1 MRAPRIR
8 RSAPAPETIPPLSM
22 KGNML
27 WNSAGSLTYLACQW
41 LVTVLVVRLSS
52 GGYDAAGLLA
62 LAMSVVGLFGTLAN
76 YKMGTYQIS
85 DVNRENDLSEYLGF
99 RIVMLVASFVL
110 CMVYAYATCSWYTLP
125 TVALFYCFK
134 AVGLVIDV
142 LHGTDQQH
150 RRLDYAGMSF
160 ILQGVS
166 TLAAFSAVFYLT
178 QNLDLAIVAMGVAA
192 FSVLVFWDIPRTSR
206 FEPVRIRFTG
216 DKMLFFLKTSFPA
229 TLAALAAGSLFVVPK
244 QMLSCLSGD
253 AALGV
258 YSSVAALALVVQM
271 GANYLYGPLLDVFPA
286 LYFGGKRAKF
296 LKLFARTALG
306 IVGVAAVCSV
316 ALALVGAWLLEFLFG
331 ESILPYVYLL
341 QPILAATLATAFLWF
356 FGDLLIALRDF
367 RGNLIGNLVAF
378 ASVAAFSYPFVRI
391 WDMNGVSFA
400 GMAACALG
408 AGVLLLFIVRKLRKF
423 PAGSEEGR

>member
-1 MRAPRIR
+1 MRSPRVFR
-8 RSAPAPETIPPLSM
+8 NEPAPESVPPLSM

-27 WNSAGSLTYLACQW
+27 WNSVGSLVYLACQW
-41 LVTVLVVRLSS
+41 LVTVLVVRLSL

-85 DVNRENDLSEYLGF
+85 DVNRENELSEYLGF
-99 RIVMLVASFVL
+99 RVVMLAASFVL
-110 CMVYAYATCSWYTLP
+110 CMAYAYATCAWYALP
-125 TVALFYCFK
+125 TIALFYCFK
-134 AVGLVIDV
+134 AIGLVIDV

-166 TLAAFSAVFYLT
+166 TLAAFSAVFYFT
-178 QNLDLAIVAMGVAA
+178 QNLDLAIIAMGAAA
-192 FSVLVFWDIPRTSR
+192 FSVLVFWDIPRTAR
-206 FEPVRIRFTG
+206 FEPVCLKLTG
-216 DKMLFFLKTSFPA
+216 AKAVFFLKTSFPS
-229 TLAALAAGSLFVVPK
+229 TIAALAAGSLFVIPK
-244 QMLSCLSGD
+244 QMLSYLSGD
-253 AALGV
+253 AALGI

-306 IVGVAAVCSV
+306 IIAVAVVCSV
-316 ALALVGAWLLEFLFG
+316 GLALAGAWVLEFLFG
-331 ESILPYVYLL
+331 QSILSYVYLL
-341 QPILAATLATAFLWF
+341 QPILIATLATAFLWF

-367 RGNLIGNLVAF
+367 RGNLIGNAVAF
-378 ASVAAFSYPFVRI
+378 AAVAALSYPFVSI
-391 WDMNGVSFA
+391 WGMNGVSFT
-400 GMAACALG
+400 GMAACLLG
-408 AGVLLLFIVRKLRKF
+408 AGVLLLFIVRKLGQC
-423 PAGSEEGR
+423 PVGAAEE